1 MANSMIPWLSF
12 GVFVGG
18 TSMEKPDPTKVAA
31 PTKFVADIVD
41 HEHQVVPRPSEKNVA
56 LRRDPNANQKKESWP
71 HSPLGLA
78 VHTGLSHLHS
88 SL

>member
-1 MANSMIPWLSF
+1 MENSMIPMESF

-56 LRRDPNANQKKESWP
+56 LRRDPHANQKKEK
-71 HSPLGLA
+71 LRR
-78 VHTGLSHLHS
+78 
-88 SL
+88 

>member
-1 MANSMIPWLSF
+1 MKTLEKFHGKFHDSMESF

-18 TSMEKPDPTKVAA
+18 TSMEKPDTTKVAA

-56 LRRDPNANQKKESWP
+56 LRRDPNANQKEEK
-71 HSPLGLA
+71 LRR
-78 VHTGLSHLHS
+78 
-88 SL
+88 

>member
-1 MANSMIPWLSF
+1 MENVSVNMKNLEKFHEKFHDSMESF

-56 LRRDPNANQKKESWP
+56 LRRHPNANQKKEK
-71 HSPLGLA
+71 LRR
-78 VHTGLSHLHS
+78 
-88 SL
+88 